1 MIRVSLNN
9 ILNSTETFSQI
20 MQQSFKGSIAF
31 KVARLARELNKEME
45 TFNAERQK
53 LLERYCEKDE
63 NGELKVLENGN
74 VQVIPE
80 KLQEFNQEFTN
91 LLETEVEINADK
103 LPMSCMDEFEVSP
116 QQMLDLE
123 VFFED

>member
-53 LLERYCEKDE
+53 LLEQYCEKDE

-91 LLETEVEINADK
+91 LLETDVEINADK
-103 LPMSCMDEFEVSP
+103 LPISCMDEFEVSP

>member
-1 MIRVSLNN
+1 MIRVSLND

-53 LLERYCEKDE
+53 LLEQYCEKDE

-116 QQMLDLE
+116 QQMLNLE

>member
-45 TFNAERQK
+45 TFNTERQK
-53 LLERYCEKDE
+53 LLEQYCEKDE

>member
-91 LLETEVEINADK
+91 LLETDVEINADK

>member
-45 TFNAERQK
+45 TFNTERQK

>member
-45 TFNAERQK
+45 TFNTERQK
-53 LLERYCEKDE
+53 LLERYSEKDK

-91 LLETEVEINADK
+91 LLETDVEINADK

>member
-45 TFNAERQK
+45 TFNTERQK
-53 LLERYCEKDE
+53 LLERYCEKDK

-91 LLETEVEINADK
+91 LLETDVEINADK

>member
-53 LLERYCEKDE
+53 LLEQYCEKDE

-91 LLETEVEINADK
+91 LLETDVEINADK
-103 LPMSCMDEFEVSP
+103 LPISCMDEFEVSP

-123 VFFED
+123 VFFEE